1 MKQDFICAGELHFT
15 ANRTLYVNGDAG
27 DSANPGTE
35 EVPYRTIQVAA
46 GTYDEDV
53 VVRGTSIQ
61 NCTVGLQA
69 GTSPPPPWGV
79 TKEKGA
85 GYSLT
90 LYPALFSIN

>member
-1 MKQDFICAGELHFT
+1 MKQDFICAGDLHFT
-15 ANRTLYVNGDAG
+15 DNWTLYVNGDAG

-46 GTYDEDV
+46 GTYDEDM
-53 VVRGTSIQ
+53 VVRE
-61 NCTVGLQA
+61 
-69 GTSPPPPWGV
+69 TSPPPPWGV